1 LNYFQFKRK
10 KLTLGLGRVLNAAF
24 PYRNWLGDSL
34 PRQIKLLIS
43 KYERHAKVAFSS
55 AQKEDTDFS
64 KRFIEYGAIIN
75 FNHAQDL
82 RRLLNG

>member
-1 LNYFQFKRK
+1 
-10 KLTLGLGRVLNAAF
+10 
-24 PYRNWLGDSL
+24 L